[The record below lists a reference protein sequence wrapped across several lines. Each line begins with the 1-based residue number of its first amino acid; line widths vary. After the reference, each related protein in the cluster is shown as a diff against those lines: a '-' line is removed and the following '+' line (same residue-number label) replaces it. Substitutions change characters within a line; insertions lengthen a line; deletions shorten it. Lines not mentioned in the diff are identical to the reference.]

1 MPKEV
6 FQCIS
11 LSLVLIDSIFKMVK
25 NCYPQVFLEECKY
38 VVGLFRVRF
47 EVRGGGGVTP
57 CLKPVRIT
65 PETSKLAR
73 KYTYICSFKKYT
85 F

>member
-38 VVGLFRVRF
+38 VVGLVRVRF

-57 CLKPVRIT
+57 YLKPVRIM
-65 PETSKLAR
+65 PET
-73 KYTYICSFKKYT
+73 
-85 F
+85 

>member
-11 LSLVLIDSIFKMVK
+11 LSLVLIDSIFKMVE

-47 EVRGGGGVTP
+47 EVRGGKVTP
-57 CLKPVRIT
+57 CLKPLRIM
-65 PETSKLAR
+65 PETSKLAC

>member
-47 EVRGGGGVTP
+47 EVRGGEVTP
-57 CLKPVRIT
+57 CLKPLRIM

-73 KYTYICSFKKYT
+73 KYTYI
-85 F
+85 